1 MANYQP
7 LIGFQPL
14 AGTLQAPLASVSKA
28 VETIAEEFALD
39 NTLPV
44 LGEIMTDGRITY
56 VTVPKFRAVGIKA
69 RSLVNSKMPS
79 NSAGVK
85 PVLTIATGGGTV
97 DPVGVAQ
104 FDLYKEFNNVP
115 QGMQSVFEKRQY
127 IRFPF
132 VGGVPG
138 AGNTTYNSNVNGQL
152 NEGSPVA
159 PDSYG
164 RPSLFVPKVYIT
176 KVYKVTSTNDAA
188 IPIKTDASANVPYSV
203 SVLNVKTGV
212 DVTANATVSFA
223 TANTIGTISV
233 APDADDVATDDILL
247 ITLEYG
253 HSSTKKY
260 GTVGRVLTG
269 IDENTLAGFIRNQV
283 QNDYPLAPI
292 MNPVFTTSTSVVYP
306 AAAETHPTHVGL
318 TATSGEFSLGKQYI
332 DLSKSLVVEFCADMT
347 ASTPVWVPLDNASMP
362 RLYANTELGSE
373 FAVNALSGT
382 VEYFLSDAHSI
393 ASTNAA
399 IRVSFS
405 YKTAQS
411 RSLWEQ
417 GAYGNGGTGIYGQ
430 TDGSV
435 AGTFP
440 VMKPAAAIHPDGA
453 DFAGMSVADMK
464 LSGIMNII
472 LD

>member
-28 VETIAEEFALD
+28 VETIAEEFSLD

-56 VTVPKFRAVGIKA
+56 VTVPKFRAVGIKSRA
-69 RSLVNSKMPS
+69 IGSNNAGSKPT
-79 NSAGVK
+79 
-85 PVLTIATGGGTV
+85 LTIATGGGTV

-132 VGGVPG
+132 LNGT
-138 AGNTTYNSNVNGQL
+138 AGDGTTVYNSNINGEL
-152 NEGSPVA
+152 LEGAPIA
-159 PDSYG
+159 PDAHG
-164 RPSLFVPKVYIT
+164 RPSLFVPRSETSVIK
-176 KVYKVTSTNDAA
+176 KVTVSNGVTESIEIVAVAA
-188 IPIKTDASANVPYSV
+188 KFNPNVPRAITVFNLTDGTVIPSTSYALTYDTDGEGALSV
-203 SVLNVKTGV
+203 VI
-212 DVTANATVSFA
+212 TAGSPAV
-223 TANTIGTISV
+223 
-233 APDADDVATDDILL
+233 VATNNVIM
-247 ITLEYG
+247 ITLGYG

-260 GTVGRVLTG
+260 GTVGRILTG

-283 QNDYPLAPI
+283 NNDYPLAPI
-292 MNPVFTTSTSVVYP
+292 MNPVFVTQVTSDNIVIGTTY
-306 AAAETHPTHVGL
+306 
-318 TATSGEFSLGKQYI
+318 SGEAQIKVSSAAIKYI
-332 DLSKSLVVEFCADMT
+332 DLSKPFVVELNLDT
-347 ASTPVWVPLDNASMP
+347 NGTTWTPLDNASMS
-362 RLYANTELGSE
+362 RLYANVELGSE
-373 FAVNALSGT
+373 FSVNALSGT
-382 VEYFLSDAHSI
+382 IEYQI
-393 ASTNAA
+393 STDRTLTARSA
-399 IRVSFS
+399 IRVKCS

-411 RSLWEQ
+411 RTLWEQ
-417 GAYGNGGTGIYGQ
+417 GAYGNNGGGIYGQ

-440 VMKPAAAIHPDGA
+440 VMKPAAAVHPDGA
-453 DFAGMSVADMK
+453 DFAGKTVAQMK

>member
-28 VETIAEEFALD
+28 VETIAEEFSLD

-138 AGNTTYNSNVNGQL
+138 AGDTTYNSNINGQL
-152 NEGSPVA
+152 NEGSPIA
-159 PDSYG
+159 PDAYG
-164 RPSLFVPKVYIT
+164 RPALFVPKVYIT
-176 KVYKVTSTNDAA
+176 KVYKVTSSNTAA
-188 IPIKTDASANVPYSV
+188 IAIKTDASANVPYSV
-203 SVLNVKTGV
+203 SVLNLTEGT
-212 DVTANATVSFA
+212 DITSTSTVSFA
-223 TANTIGTISV
+223 TAETIGTISV
-233 APDADDVATDDILL
+233 APADAAVSTDDKLL
-247 ITLEYG
+247 ITLAYG

-260 GTVGRVLTG
+260 GTVGRILTG

-292 MNPVFTTSTSVVYP
+292 MNPVFTTTTSVTSS
-306 AAAETHPTHVGL
+306 AL
-318 TATSGEFSLGKQYI
+318 TAKSGEFSLGKQYI
-332 DLSKSLVVEFCADMT
+332 DLSKSLVVKFCADTT
-347 ASTPVWVPLDNASMP
+347 AGTPVWVTLGNASMP

-373 FAVNALSGT
+373 YAVNALSGI
-382 VEYFLSDAHSI
+382 VEYFLDDSRSI
-393 ASTNAA
+393 TSNHAA
-399 IRVSFS
+399 IKVDFS

-453 DFAGMSVADMK
+453 DFAGMSVAEMK

>member
-14 AGTLQAPLASVSKA
+14 QGTLQAPLASVSKA

-56 VTVPKFRAVGIKA
+56 VTVPKFRAVGIKTRA
-69 RSLVNSKMPS
+69 IGSNNAGSKPT
-79 NSAGVK
+79 
-85 PVLTIATGGGTV
+85 LTIATGGGTV

-132 VGGVPG
+132 LNGT
-138 AGNTTYNSNVNGQL
+138 AGDGSTVYNSNIAGEL
-152 NEGSPVA
+152 LEGMAIA
-159 PDSYG
+159 PDVYG
-164 RPSLFVPKVYIT
+164 RPCKFVQKTYIT
-176 KVYKVTSTNDAA
+176 VTAKIGSD
-188 IPIKTDASANVPYSV
+188 TDATIPVITGTGFNPNIPRSV
-203 SVLNVKTGV
+203 SVLNL
-212 DVTANATVSFA
+212 TAGAAIASADITEVY
-223 TANTIGTISV
+223 TDDEEGTYGIQC
-233 APDADDVATDDILL
+233 DDDVAENDIVLV
-247 ITLEYG
+247 TLEYG

-260 GTVGRVLTG
+260 GTVGRILTG

-283 QNDYPLAPI
+283 NNDYPLAPI
-292 MNPVFTTSTSVVYP
+292 MNPVFTT
-306 AAAETHPTHVGL
+306 
-318 TATSGEFSLGKQYI
+318 TATVTSSAITASSGEFSLGKQYV
-332 DLSKSLVVEFCADMT
+332 DLSRPLTVSFTADIT
-347 ASTPVWVPLDNASMP
+347 AQSPVWVTLDSASMP
-362 RLYANTELGSE
+362 RLYANVELGSE
-373 FAVNALSGT
+373 YAVNALSGI
-382 VEYFLSDAHSI
+382 VEYFLGDDKVVGA
-393 ASTNAA
+393 NAR
-399 IRVSFS
+399 IKVTFS

-411 RSLWEQ
+411 RTLWEQ
-417 GAYGNGGTGIYGQ
+417 GAYGNNGGGIYGQ
-430 TDGSV
+430 TDGSI

-440 VMKPAAAIHPDGA
+440 VMKPAPAIHPDGA
-453 DFAGMSVADMK
+453 DFATKTVAQMK

>member
-56 VTVPKFRAVGIKA
+56 VTVPKFRAVGIKSRA
-69 RSLVNSKMPS
+69 IGSNNAGSKPT
-79 NSAGVK
+79 
-85 PVLTIATGGGTV
+85 LTIATGGGTV
-97 DPVGVAQ
+97 DPIGVAQ

-132 VGGVPG
+132 LNGT
-138 AGNTTYNSNVNGQL
+138 AGDGTTVYNSNINGAL
-152 NEGSPVA
+152 LEGAPVA
-159 PDSYG
+159 PDAHG
-164 RPSLFVPKVYIT
+164 RPSLFVPQTNISVVQKVQ
-176 KVYKVTSTNDAA
+176 VDAGVSDSIEVVA
-188 IPIKTDASANVPYSV
+188 AGSLFNPNVPRALAVFNLTKGTKIPNGS
-203 SVLNVKTGV
+203 LNLTFDDDGQGALALTITEGSPAIVADN
-212 DVTANATVSFA
+212 DVIMV
-223 TANTIGTISV
+223 
-233 APDADDVATDDILL
+233 
-247 ITLEYG
+247 TLEYG
-253 HSSTKKY
+253 HASTKKY
-260 GTVGRVLTG
+260 GTVGRILTG

-283 QNDYPLAPI
+283 NNDYPLAPI
-292 MNPVFTTSTSVVYP
+292 MNPVFVTQVTSDNIVIGTTHDGEAQIKVST
-306 AAAETHPTHVGL
+306 AAI
-318 TATSGEFSLGKQYI
+318 KYI
-332 DLSKSLVVEFCADMT
+332 DLSKPFTVELNLDT
-347 ASTPVWVPLDNASMP
+347 NGTTWTTLDNASMA
-362 RLYANTELGSE
+362 RLYANVELGSE
-373 FAVNALSGT
+373 FSVNALSGT
-382 VEYFLSDAHSI
+382 IEYQI
-393 ASTNAA
+393 STDRILTERSA
-399 IRVSFS
+399 IRVKCS

-411 RSLWEQ
+411 RTLWEQ
-417 GAYGNGGTGIYGQ
+417 GAYGNNGGGIYGQ

-453 DFAGMSVADMK
+453 DFAGKTVAQMK